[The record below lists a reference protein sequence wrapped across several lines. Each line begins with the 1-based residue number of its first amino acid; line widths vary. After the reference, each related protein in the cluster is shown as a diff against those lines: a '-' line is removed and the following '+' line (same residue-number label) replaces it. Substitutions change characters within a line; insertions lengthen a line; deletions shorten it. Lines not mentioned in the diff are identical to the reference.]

1 MKDMISCKDYVAIQ
15 KKELR
20 DRVST
25 FERKPK
31 LCVMQIGDNSASDTY
46 VRNKKKVCDDMGI
59 KFEHIHIKDCE
70 NTSQEDIVL
79 MLDTLNA
86 DFDVNGII
94 IQLPIPNKY
103 NAEELQNCISPQK
116 DVDGFRKDSC
126 FKPCTPK
133 GIVDWLEVNDFN
145 FNGKNAVVVG
155 RSKIVGLPLVNM
167 LIERGATVT
176 CCNSKT
182 KSLSRFIYNADL
194 VISAI
199 GKAKYFDKF
208 NFNGVGIV
216 VDVGINKDENDKL
229 CGDVNPEGFENSLPN
244 TYLTP
249 VPNGV
254 GKLTVL
260 TLMKNVIEAYE
271 LQNEK

>member
-1 MKDMISCKDYVAIQ
+1 MISCKEYAEIQ
-15 KKELR
+15 KEELKQQ
-20 DRVST
+20 VST
-25 FERKPK
+25 FEKKPK

-46 VRNKKKVCDDMGI
+46 VRNKKKLCDEIGI
-59 KFEHIHIKDCE
+59 DFEHIHIKDCE
-70 NTSQEDIVL
+70 KTSQEDIIL
-79 MLDTLNA
+79 TLETLNA
-86 DFDVNGII
+86 DYDINGII
-94 IQLPIPNKY
+94 IQLPIPDKY
-103 NAEELQNCISPQK
+103 NVEELQKCISPQK
-116 DVDGFRKDSC
+116 DVDGFRTDSY

-133 GIVDWLEVNDFN
+133 GIVDWLEFNDFD
-145 FNGKNAVVVG
+145 FNGKHAVVIG

-167 LIERGATVT
+167 LIERGSTVT

-199 GKAKYFDKF
+199 GKPKYFDKF
-208 NFNGVGIV
+208 DFNGVGII
-216 VDVGINKDENDKL
+216 VDVGINRDEDGKL
-229 CGDVNPEGFENSLPN
+229 CGDVNHEGFFNSLPN

-254 GKLTVL
+254 GRLTVL
-260 TLMKNVIEAYE
+260 TLMKNVISAYE

>member
-1 MKDMISCKDYVAIQ
+1 MISCKEYAEIQ
-15 KKELR
+15 KELLKQ
-20 DRVST
+20 RVSS
-25 FERKPK
+25 FKKKPK
-31 LCVMQIGDNSASDTY
+31 LCVVQIGDNSASDTY
-46 VRNKKKVCDDMGI
+46 VRNKKKLCDDIGVE
-59 KFEHIHIKDCE
+59 FEHVYIKDCK

-79 MLDTLNA
+79 TLDALNA

-94 IQLPIPNKY
+94 IQLPIPERY
-103 NAEELQNCISPQK
+103 NIEELQNCISPQK

-133 GIVDWLEVNDFN
+133 GIVDWLESNDFD
-145 FNGKNAVVVG
+145 FNGKHAVVIG

-182 KSLSRFIYNADL
+182 KSLSRFIYNADI
-194 VISAI
+194 VVTAI
-199 GKAKYFDKF
+199 GKAKYFDEF
-208 NFNGVGIV
+208 DFNGVGIV
-216 VDVGINKDENDKL
+216 VDVGINRDENSKL
-229 CGDVNPEGFENSLPN
+229 CGDVDSEGFESFLPN

-254 GKLTVL
+254 GKLTTISL
-260 TLMKNVIEAYE
+260 IKNVIAAYE
-271 LQNEK
+271 LQNDL